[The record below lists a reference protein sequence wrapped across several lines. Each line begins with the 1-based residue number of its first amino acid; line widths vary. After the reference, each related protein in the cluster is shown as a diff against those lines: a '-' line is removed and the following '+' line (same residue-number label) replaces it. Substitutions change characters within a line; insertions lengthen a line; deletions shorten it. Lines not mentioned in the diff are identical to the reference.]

1 MSSSATITVTYH
13 FPLYTWYYNRRLS
26 SLSFFLSFLFFIIPM
41 HSFSLSVYTYLI
53 LRYSFFLPSSLVFFF
68 PLFPLSFL
76 VWLHVIH
83 YIFHRYSLFF
93 HPFLRSSFK
102 LFTVF
107 CLFPSERYLSCLV
120 RWPKHHWQSVLQVAE
135 DALRQLRPPKGASRS
150 CRPSES
156 SYKLG

>member
-13 FPLYTWYYNRRLS
+13 FPLYTWYYNRRLT
-26 SLSFFLSFLFFIIPM
+26 SLSFFLSFFIIPM
-41 HSFSLSVYTYLI
+41 HSFSPSVYTYLI
-53 LRYSFFLPSSLVFFF
+53 LRCSFFVPSSLVFFF

-93 HPFLRSSFK
+93 HPFLRSSFS

-107 CLFPSERYLSCLV
+107 CLFSPKRYLSCLV

-135 DALRQLRPPKGASRS
+135 DALRQLRPPTGASRS
-150 CRPSES
+150 CRPSEP